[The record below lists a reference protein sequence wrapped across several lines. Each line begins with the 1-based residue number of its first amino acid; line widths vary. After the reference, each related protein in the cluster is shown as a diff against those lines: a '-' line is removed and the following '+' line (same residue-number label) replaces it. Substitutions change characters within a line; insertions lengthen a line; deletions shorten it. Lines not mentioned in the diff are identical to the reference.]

1 MQMEAEVFLR
11 DWQGQCDSQYEAP
24 RFSKLLCCHLSLPMA
39 KAREFYRRCTSL
51 HLFGKE
57 S

>member
-11 DWQGQCDSQYEAP
+11 DWQGQCGSQYEAP

-39 KAREFYRRCTSL
+39 KARGFYRRCTSL